1 MRFCISCLNF
11 LFLLSSLSAA
21 SIPFHPNQRLISSAP
36 QLHRIIP
43 NANKQPA
50 LKRWTPSATPGDNN
64 TTSHALRTAHRRYAQ
79 KGNQAIFFHRQRTNS
94 QERR

>member
-1 MRFCISCLNF
+1 MRFCISCFNC

-21 SIPFHPNQRLISSAP
+21 SIPFHPNQRLVSSAP

-50 LKRWTPSATPGDNN
+50 LKRWTPSATPGDN
-64 TTSHALRTAHRRYAQ
+64 TAPHTLRTAHRRYAQ
-79 KGNQAIFFHRQRTNS
+79 KGNQRIFFHRQRTNS